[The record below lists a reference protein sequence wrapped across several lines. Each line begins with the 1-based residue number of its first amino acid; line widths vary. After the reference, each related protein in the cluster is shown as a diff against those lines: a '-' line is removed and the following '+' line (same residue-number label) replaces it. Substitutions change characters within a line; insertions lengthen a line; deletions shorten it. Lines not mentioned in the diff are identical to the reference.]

1 MKLKI
6 AFLVLAACAGAAE
19 IFEGPKSIIDLQEF
33 RQTESIRIRSQSGS
47 DGVATLIN
55 LSPAINAWYLLKVAW
70 AGQTEVA
77 YHLENPEPRTR
88 KLLLDEKYPTG
99 LIIAEGKSRSN
110 CDVFGSAVL
119 PAALPAVL
127 KDARASSLI
136 YAPLCDGRI
145 FLRNPAIGHRT
156 SLEAATDFLRDHVWG
171 AEKIIAAGHILL
183 GDAYRE
189 TGEVESGGRTKSV
202 PEPNEAPLPA
212 LVDAAYT
219 GEVLTSNNFGI
230 ALAQPHPN
238 GLSPG
243 AWYAAAGNSGVY
255 ASILRPNLISPAIL
269 ESYKSR
275 VNYLD
280 GTEASALCYL
290 VAFDLDRFDLGY
302 ALGTEHPKVGWSA
315 HMQPQM
321 RDPKLPGP
329 DGIATIAPLVA
340 TGLIAPQYAPRA
352 ISAFTAGFK
361 REQGAFKYGE
371 LALKNHGT
379 HYGFIENGVVFSRLQ
394 PGLSTIFVLED
405 GSISMKTW
413 TEDDNR
419 LLARIR
425 HARQNGVPIV
435 EWDRAAQSTV
445 PGALVKTW
453 GPGNWSGSE
462 DVKLRTMRSGL
473 AIASN
478 GRKRFLIYA
487 VFSSAT
493 PSAMARVFQAYRCDY
508 AMLLDMN
515 ALEHTYL
522 ALYRRAGPR
531 MYVDHLI
538 KGMSELDKTVAGE
551 IVPRFLGYADN
562 RDFFYVMRREGKP

>member
-1 MKLKI
+1 MKLSI
-6 AFLVLAACAGAAE
+6 ALLVLAACAGAREAS
-19 IFEGPKSIIDLQEF
+19 EGPKNIIDLQAF
-33 RQTESIRIRSQSGS
+33 RQTQSVRIRSQSGT

-55 LSPAINAWYLLKVAW
+55 LNPAINVWYLLEVAW
-70 AGQTEVA
+70 NGQAEPA
-77 YHLENPEPRTR
+77 YHLENPSPRSR

-99 LIIAEGKSRSN
+99 LVIAEGNNRSH
-110 CDVFGSAVL
+110 CDLFGSG
-119 PAALPAVL
+119 VL
-127 KDARASSLI
+127 KKARASSLI

-145 FLRNPAIGHRT
+145 YLRNPAVGHRT

-171 AEKIIAAGHILL
+171 AEKIIAVGHILL

-189 TGEVESGGRTKSV
+189 TGEVEPGDGTKST
-202 PEPNEAPLPA
+202 PEQSEAPLPA
-212 LVDAAYT
+212 LVDPAYT
-219 GEVLTSNNFGI
+219 GELLTSNNFGI
-230 ALAQPHPN
+230 ALAQPQPN
-238 GLSPG
+238 GITPG
-243 AWYAAAGNSGVY
+243 AWYAAAGNPGVY

-290 VAFDLDRFDLGY
+290 IAFDLDRVDLGY

-321 RDPKLPGP
+321 RDPNLPGP
-329 DGIATIAPLVA
+329 DGIASIAPLVS
-340 TGLIAPQYAPRA
+340 TGLIAPEFAPRT

-361 REQGAFKYGE
+361 REHGAFKYGE

-379 HYGFIENGVVFSRLQ
+379 HYGFIEDGVVFSRLQ
-394 PGLSTIFVLED
+394 PGLSTIFVLDD
-405 GSISMKTW
+405 GSVGMQTW
-413 TEDDNR
+413 TVDDNR

-435 EWDRAAQSTV
+435 EWDRTSQSSM

-478 GRKRFLIYA
+478 GRKRFLLYA

-522 ALYRRAGPR
+522 ALYRRAGSR

-538 KGMSELDKTVAGE
+538 KGMSELDKTVSGE
-551 IVPRFLGYADN
+551 IIPRFLGYADN
-562 RDFFYVMRREGKP
+562 RDFFYVMRKENKP

>member
-1 MKLKI
+1 MRLRI
-6 AFLVLAACAGAAE
+6 ALLALAACAGATE
-19 IFEGPKSIIDLQEF
+19 ISEGPKSIIDLQEF
-33 RQTESIRIRSQSGS
+33 RQTASIRIRSQSRS

-55 LSPAINAWYLLKVAW
+55 LNPAINAWYLLKVAW
-70 AGQTEVA
+70 AGQGEAA
-77 YHLENPEPRTR
+77 YHLENPSPRTR
-88 KLLLDEKYPTG
+88 KLLLDEKYPAG
-99 LIIAEGKSRSN
+99 LVIVEGKNPST
-110 CDVFGSAVL
+110 CDLFGLEA
-119 PAALPAVL
+119 L

-136 YAPLCDGRI
+136 YAPLCDGRVY
-145 FLRNPAIGHRT
+145 LRNPAVGHRT

-171 AEKIIAAGHILL
+171 AEKIISVGHILL
-183 GDAYRE
+183 GDVHRE
-189 TGEVESGGRTKSV
+189 TGEVESGAGIKSP
-202 PEPNEAPLPA
+202 PEPNAAPLPA
-212 LVDAAYT
+212 LIDSAYT
-219 GEVLTSNNFGI
+219 GEVLESNNFGI
-230 ALAQPHPN
+230 ALAQPGLN
-238 GLSPG
+238 GMSPG
-243 AWYAAAGNSGVY
+243 AWYAAAGNPGVY
-255 ASILRPNLISPAIL
+255 VSILRPNLISPAIL

-275 VNYLD
+275 VNYLES
-280 GTEASALCYL
+280 GEASALCYL
-290 VAFDLDRFDLGY
+290 IAFDLDRFDLGY

-315 HMQPQM
+315 HIQAQM

-329 DGIATIAPLVA
+329 DGIGTIAPLVA
-340 TGLIAPQYAPRA
+340 TGLIAPQFAART

-361 REQGAFKYGE
+361 REHGAFKYGE

-394 PGLSTIFVLED
+394 PGLSTIFVLD
-405 GSISMKTW
+405 DDSISVKTW

-473 AIASN
+473 AIESN
-478 GRKRFLIYA
+478 GGKRFLIYA

-493 PSAMARVFQAYRCDY
+493 PSVMARVFQAYRCDY

-522 ALYRRAGPR
+522 ALYRRTRSR
-531 MYVDHLI
+531 MYVDHLV

-551 IVPRFLGYADN
+551 IIPRFLGYADN
-562 RDFFYVMRREGKP
+562 RDFFYVMHKEGRP

>member
-1 MKLKI
+1 MKPRI
-6 AFLVLAACAGAAE
+6 ALLALAACAGATE
-19 IFEGPKSIIDLQEF
+19 ISEGPRSIIELQDF
-33 RQTESIRIRSQSGS
+33 RQSQSIRIRSRSGS
-47 DGVATLIN
+47 DGIATLIN
-55 LSPAINAWYLLKVAW
+55 LNPAINAWYVLKIAW
-70 AGQTEVA
+70 AGQAETA
-77 YHLENPEPRTR
+77 YQIENPSPRSR
-88 KLLLDEKYPTG
+88 RLRFDEKYPAG
-99 LIIAEGKSRSN
+99 VAILEGNSRSN
-110 CDVFGSAVL
+110 CDLFGSS
-119 PAALPAVL
+119 VL

-145 FLRNPAIGHRT
+145 YLRNPAVGHRT

-171 AEKIIAAGHILL
+171 AEKIISVGHVLL
-183 GDAYRE
+183 GDAHRE
-189 TGEVESGGRTKSV
+189 TGEVESGSGINSA
-202 PEPNEAPLPA
+202 PQANEAPLPA
-212 LVDAAYT
+212 LIDSAYT
-219 GEVLTSNNFGI
+219 REVLASNNFGI
-230 ALAQPHPN
+230 ALAQPQP
-238 GLSPG
+238 GGMLPG
-243 AWYAAAGNSGVY
+243 AWYAAAGNPGVY
-255 ASILRPNLISPAIL
+255 VSILRPNLISPAIL

-280 GTEASALCYL
+280 GAEASALCYL
-290 VAFDLDRFDLGY
+290 IAFDLDRFDLGY
-302 ALGTEHPKVGWSA
+302 ALGTEHPKVGWSEHIQA
-315 HMQPQM
+315 QM

-329 DGIATIAPLVA
+329 DGIGTIAPLVA
-340 TGLIAPQYAPRA
+340 TGLIAPEYAPRT

-361 REQGAFKYGE
+361 REHGAFKYGE

-379 HYGFIENGVVFSRLQ
+379 HYGFIENGVVFSKLQ
-394 PGLSTIFVLED
+394 PGLSTVFVLDD
-405 GSISMKTW
+405 GAVGMQTW
-413 TEDDNR
+413 TDDDNR
-419 LLARIR
+419 LLPRIK

-435 EWDRAAQSTV
+435 ERDPESQSTV

-473 AIASN
+473 AIGTN

-522 ALYRRAGPR
+522 ALYRRAGSQ
-531 MYVDHLI
+531 MYVDHLV

-562 RDFFYVMRREGKP
+562 RDFFYVMRKEGKP